1 MIEPSILQLAIA
13 ALSGTMAGSVLSYL
27 TSRSKA
33 PVERESAHAAASSE
47 LAEAAAALVAPLSA
61 EVKRLDARVAAAEA
75 DAAEARKDA
84 AAARRD
90 AASMGKLAGEADDY
104 IRDLHL
110 RWDAHR
116 ILPRPPRWRW
126 LSAED

>member
-27 TSRSKA
+27 TSRRKA

-90 AASMGKLAGEADDY
+90 AKLAGEADDY
-104 IRDLHL
+104 IRDLHAH
-110 RWDAHR
+110 WDAHR